1 MSSRVRG
8 GPLSLPLC
16 KHLYEAFRDK
26 CVWTEK
32 GEGWKCSTTTTALK
46 GAALN
51 LEGERRRRGER
62 EEKCSLHST
71 PLGRYKSVEGRNTGK
86 RVGKKLHR
94 VV

>member
-1 MSSRVRG
+1 MCLDREG
-8 GPLSLPLC
+8 GS
-16 KHLYEAFRDK
+16 E
-26 CVWTEK
+26 E

-51 LEGERRRRGER
+51 LEGERSRRGR
-62 EEKCSLHST
+62 GKEKCSLHST

-86 RVGKKLHR
+86 SVGKKLRR